1 MKSKEKVKGGDN
13 RARGVAK
20 PKGVTVAEG
29 SLQSRAPGYVM
40 PGGPDSPFPRE
51 HTGSMQSD
59 LSRGT
64 RGGAGAQQNGWSA
77 RQQAQRMQAR
87 GEQDRLGQSRQSGS
101 GMEQYQ
107 HAGSQESATG
117 SSGSL
122 QSGGGSSLQGQA
134 DRSPPDAGSKQGG
147 SKQGGGKTR
156 GGGKF
161 GG

>member
-13 RARGVAK
+13 RARGIHK

-40 PGGPDSPFPRE
+40 PGGPDSPFPRV

-59 LSRGT
+59 LSRGQ

-87 GEQDRLGQSRQSGS
+87 GEQDRLGQSQQSGS
-101 GMEQYQ
+101 GGLEQYQ
-107 HAGSQESATG
+107 HAGSQESPT
-117 SSGSL
+117 SPSGSQ
-122 QSGGGSSLQGQA
+122 QSGGGSSLQG
-134 DRSPPDAGSKQGG
+134 RPDLPSSDSGSQK
-147 SKQGGGKTR
+147 R